1 MKIDLYTKAIL
12 TVIAIG
18 IGCLVFEQKP
28 VKEAQAAGNLEQRVN
43 IIETKLDKA
52 SRNAD
57 LCSLGPVEELRHIMQ
72 MANREGPKWNWLAR
86 RLKRCEE
93 AYNRALGALAGK

>member
-52 SRNAD
+52 STFH
-57 LCSLGPVEELRHIMQ
+57 CSLGPWDEIRHTMQ
-72 MANREGPKWNWLAR
+72 MVKRDTAR
-86 RLKRCEE
+86 WYKVAKGLKKCEE
-93 AYNRALGALAGK
+93 AYNRALDALAGK